1 MSNRDISHHSS
12 PTRSAVVTGASSGI
26 GQATVKAL
34 RAQGWTV
41 FAVARRAERLEQLAA
56 ETGAVALAGDVSDQ
70 DSVEQMVQRIEAAG
84 GVDTLVNCAGGAR
97 GADYL
102 GEAKDEDWDF
112 MYRVNV
118 MGTMRLTRALLPHLR
133 TVQGTILN
141 VTSTAALASYEGGS
155 GYNAAK
161 AAQRAMTQ
169 ALRLEEVENGI
180 RVIEVLPG
188 LVATEEF
195 ALRRLGSQEAAE
207 NVYAGV
213 AEPLTG
219 EDVAEVIRYA
229 VSLPHH
235 VNLDEI
241 VIRPQAQAANHK
253 LIRKEGGQ

>member
-1 MSNRDISHHSS
+1 MSQTS
-12 PTRSAVVTGASSGI
+12 PSRTALVTGASSGI
-26 GQATVKAL
+26 GEATVRAL
-34 RAQGWTV
+34 RAQGWKV
-41 FAVARRAERLEQLAA
+41 YAVARREDRLESLAAQTGAIALPADISDAQHVERL
-56 ETGAVALAGDVSDQ
+56 AGQTTD
-70 DSVEQMVQRIEAAG
+70 
-84 GVDTLVNCAGGAR
+84 VDTLINVAGGAR
-97 GADYL
+97 GVDYL
-102 GEAKDEDWDF
+102 AEARDADWEF
-112 MYRVNV
+112 MYQVNV
-118 MGTMRLTRALLPHLR
+118 MGTMRVTRALLPQLR
-133 TVQGTILN
+133 SVPGTVLN

-169 ALRLEEVENGI
+169 ALRLEEVGNGL

-195 ALRRLGSQEAAE
+195 ALRRLGDAEAAA

-219 EDVAEVIRYA
+219 ADVAEVIRYA

-241 VIRPQAQAANHK
+241 VLRPQAQAANHK
-253 LIRKEGGQ
+253 LVREG